1 MKPYKLPQIFF
12 LVFVLVILLMAGGGA
27 WFYFEQREFLKENIN
42 DDLLTIAQSKVEQIT
57 TWRRDQISEGVELS
71 ENMHLIQDLSDWQ
84 ETQNPETTAKIISY
98 LKTIQTHY
106 GYSDIAFV
114 SSNGQPLLNLG
125 KELEPLDD
133 EAIGTLNEVMQIKET
148 RLTDLHIGAHDQNPH
163 ISVVVPL
170 VRQVGGKQIQ
180 IGALILINDARDF
193 LYPLIQSWPT
203 KSNSAETL
211 LVEKDGETVIY
222 LNELRHQ
229 KDTAFK
235 LRFDLTETEI
245 PAVQAVLGKE
255 GIFVGKDYRGVEV
268 LTALI
273 PIPDSPWFMVA
284 KIDAS
289 EALAVWRTNA
299 TLIVGML
306 LGIIGV
312 LAAAAVVYWQRE
324 EKKHYFRLAA
334 LEAAR
339 RESEAS
345 HLVTLMSVGDGV
357 IVTDKFGFIQLIN
370 PVAELLTGWSYAK
383 AKGKLLGKVFHII
396 NEETKEKVENPVD
409 KVIREGLV
417 VGLANH
423 TMLVARDG
431 SKRPIADSG
440 APIRSDKGEISG
452 VVLVF
457 RDQTDERL
465 AHQELIESEEKFRT
479 YFNSTPT
486 AITLYDLEGKYLM
499 VNPAFCDLVGYP
511 KEELLKKGVEDFT
524 HPDDLNAYRERIRT
538 MLSGIKVAYMIEKRI
553 LKKDGSVIWVEG
565 NTNLVR
571 DEAGKP
577 LFFLS
582 NMNNITERKQAEE
595 KLRESEERFRRYFED
610 ATIGISLTETTG
622 KLTTINRALCDML
635 GYSFE
640 ELSSK
645 GFAEITHPD
654 DLDESKECVRC
665 LLAGE
670 KSTYRMDKRYL
681 KKDGSVLWADV
692 STMLLRDSAGQ
703 PLHFI
708 TNVIDIT
715 DRRLFQKTLE
725 EKEAYIKNV
734 LDNLP
739 VGVSVNSADPI
750 VTFSYVNDNFVKFY
764 RTDRESLSKVDSFWD
779 AVYED
784 PKFRAEIKKRVLA
797 DCASG
802 DPDLMHWEDIPITRK
817 GQETTYVTAR
827 NIPIDENRLMV
838 SIVWDTT
845 IRKKAEDQI
854 RRMNEEL
861 EQRVEDR
868 TKQLKKAQEQL
879 VRQERLSVLG
889 QLAGGVSHELRNPLG
904 VISNATYYLGMMLP
918 KADPKTKEYINIID
932 TETHRAEK
940 IITDLLDFSRVKSAE
955 RETFN
960 LKDLVV
966 ESQRN
971 IKKPENIKIEM
982 KFPNGL
988 PAVFA
993 DPAQVR
999 LVIGNLLENAY
1010 QAMPEGGMLRIT
1022 GKEKMLKKRS
1032 YVALDFQDTGSG
1044 IAPENLARIFEPLF
1058 TTKQRGIGLG
1068 LATSKNLAESNGGTL
1083 TVSSEPGRGSLFT
1096 LMLPSEKSQSV
1107 KNDE

>member
-1 MKPYKLPQIFF
+1 MNPYRLPRNFI
-12 LVFVLVILLMAGGGA
+12 LVFLLIIVLIVGGGA
-27 WFYFEQREFLKENIN
+27 WFYLEQRELLKENIN
-42 DDLLTIAQSKVEQIT
+42 DDLMTIAQAKVEMIDA
-57 TWRRDQISEGVELS
+57 WRRDQILEGIELAK
-71 ENMHLIQDLSDWQ
+71 NQYLIQDLSDWQ
-84 ETQNPETTAKIISY
+84 ETQNPEIAAKIISY
-98 LKTIQTHY
+98 LQTIQSHY

-114 SSNGQPLLNLG
+114 SSKGQPLLSLG
-125 KELEPLDD
+125 KELEPIDG
-133 EAIGTLNEVMQIKET
+133 EAISALNEAMKMNET
-148 RLTDLHIGAHDQNPH
+148 RLTDLHIGSHDQNPH
-163 ISVVVPL
+163 ISVIVPL
-170 VRQVGGKQIQ
+170 VRQENEKQTQ
-180 IGALILINDARDF
+180 FGALILINDARDF

-203 KSNSAETL
+203 QSITAETL
-211 LVEKDGETVIY
+211 LVERDGDSVVF

-235 LRFDLTETEI
+235 LRFDLTETQI

-255 GIFVGKDYRGVEV
+255 GIFIGQDYRGVNV
-268 LTALI
+268 LSALM

-284 KIDAS
+284 KIDTS

-299 TLIVGML
+299 TLIGGML

-312 LAAAAVVYWQRE
+312 FAAAAVVYWQRE
-324 EKKHYFRLAA
+324 EKRHYFRLAA
-334 LEAAR
+334 LESAR

-370 PVAELLTGWSYAK
+370 PVAESLTGWSHAK
-383 AKGKLLGKVFHII
+383 AKGKLLEKVFRII
-396 NEETKEKVENPVD
+396 NEETQEKVENPVE
-409 KVIREGLV
+409 KVIRAGLV

-423 TMLVARDG
+423 TLLVARDG
-431 SKRPIADSG
+431 SRHPIADSG
-440 APIRSDKGEISG
+440 APIRNDKGEISG

-457 RDQTDERL
+457 RDQSDERKS
-465 AHQELIESEEKFRT
+465 HQELVESEKKFRT

-486 AITLYDLEGKYLM
+486 AITLYDTEGKYIM
-499 VNPAFCDLVGYP
+499 VNPAFCDLVGYSQ
-511 KEELLKKGVEDFT
+511 EELLKKGVADFT
-524 HPDDLNAYRERIRT
+524 HPDDLDGYNDRVRT
-538 MLSGIKVAYMIEKRI
+538 MLSGIKIAYMIEKRI
-553 LKKDGSVIWVEG
+553 LRKDDSVIWVEG
-565 NTNLVR
+565 NTNLIR
-571 DEAGKP
+571 DDAGKP

-582 NMNNITERKQAEE
+582 NMSNITERKLAEE
-595 KLRESEERFRRYFED
+595 KLRESEEKFRRYFED

-622 KLTTINRALCDML
+622 KLTTINKAFCDML

-640 ELSSK
+640 ELSTK

-654 DLDESKECVRC
+654 DLDKSKECVRC

-670 KSTYRMDKRYL
+670 KSTYRMDKRYI
-681 KKDGSVLWADV
+681 KKDGSVLWVDV

-715 DRRLFQKTLE
+715 DRRLFQRTLE

-739 VGVSVNSADPI
+739 VGVSVNSADPT
-750 VTFSYVNDNFVKFY
+750 VSFSYVNDNFVKFY
-764 RTDRESLSKVDSFWD
+764 RTTRESLSKVDSFWD

-784 PKFRAEIKKRVLA
+784 PKFRAEIKKRVLD

-802 DPDLMHWEDIPITRK
+802 DPDLMHWDDIPIIRK

-845 IRKKAEDQI
+845 VRKKAEDQI
-854 RRMNEEL
+854 RKMNEEL
-861 EQRVEDR
+861 EKHVDER

-879 VRQERLSVLG
+879 IRQERLAVLG

-904 VISNATYYLGMMLP
+904 VISNAAYYLGVMLP
-918 KADPKTKEYINIID
+918 KADQKTKEYITIID
-932 TETHRAEK
+932 SETHRAEK
-940 IITDLLDFSRVKSAE
+940 IITDLLDFSRVKTAE

-960 LKDLVV
+960 LEKLVYDA
-966 ESQRN
+966 QN
-971 IKKPENIKIEM
+971 HLKKPENIMIEM
-982 KFPNGL
+982 NFPESL

-993 DPAQVR
+993 DPSQIT

-1010 QAMPEGGMLRIT
+1010 QAMPEGGVLTLT
-1022 GKEKMLKKRS
+1022 GKEKILKKKP
-1032 YVALDFQDTGSG
+1032 YVSLEVQDTGSG
-1044 IAPENLARIFEPLF
+1044 ITPENLDRIFEPLF

-1068 LATSKNLAESNGGTL
+1068 LATSKNLVESNGGTM
-1083 TVSSEPGRGSLFT
+1083 TVNSEAGKGSLFT
-1096 LMLPSEKSQSV
+1096 VALPSEKTRQAI
-1107 KNDE
+1107 K